1 MCISAMTTTH
11 DETQLHKVPPY
22 ALDSILYLLRFESS
36 DLNLHVLHTYT
47 FHFYVRHKIM
57 KSQDIEQQIFVICRE
72 GVDG

>member
-1 MCISAMTTTH
+1 M
-11 DETQLHKVPPY
+11 DKVPPY
-22 ALDSILYLLRFESS
+22 ALDSILYLLRHDSN

-57 KSQDIEQQIFVICRE
+57 KSQDREQQIFVLCRK